1 MRPMKFLLKYL
12 AVIAVLATLPFL
24 LRAPFLTHVGVM
36 IGLYTTLAL
45 SMNLMLRIGQIS
57 FAHGAFMGLG
67 AYGSALF
74 MMRLGLP
81 FPLAFF
87 GAALAVTLLAWMI
100 GQVFLR
106 IRGVYFVLLTFA
118 FGEIIVLMFIEW
130 VSLFGGSNGLAG
142 VPRPGLFGHE
152 IQSRDGFYLLALALA
167 AFAYASV
174 RAIYRSEL
182 GAVITSLDENEALT
196 RSLGIDSRQYRL
208 LTFCFSAFLAGMAGA
223 LYGHYLTLVTPED
236 YGFWVPVN
244 LVVINV
250 IGGVAHP
257 IGSVLGALLI
267 VPLPEFLRD
276 AKQYQVLLYGV
287 LLICFLLFMPDGLY
301 GVIQRFRRGK
311 KGEVE

>member
-1 MRPMKFLLKYL
+1 MKSLIKYL
-12 AVIAVLATLPFL
+12 AIITVLAVLPFL
-24 LRAPFLTHVGVM
+24 LRSPFLTHVGVM
-36 IGLYTTLAL
+36 ICLYTALAL

-67 AYGSALF
+67 AYGSALM

-81 FPLAFF
+81 FPVAFLAT
-87 GAALAVTLLAWMI
+87 ALGVTLLAWLV
-100 GQVFLR
+100 GLVFLR

-118 FGEIIVLMFIEW
+118 FGEIIVLTFIEW
-130 VSLFGGSNGLAG
+130 VSLFGGSGGLAG

-167 AFAYASV
+167 AFAYAAVS
-174 RAIYRSEL
+174 AIYRSEL

-196 RSLGIDSRQYRL
+196 RSLGIDSRKYRL
-208 LTFCFSAFLAGMAGA
+208 MTFCFSAFLVGMCGA
-223 LYGHYLTLVTPED
+223 FYGHYLTLVTPED

-257 IGSVLGALLI
+257 LGSVLGALLL

-276 AKQYQVLLYGV
+276 AKQYQVLLYGI
-287 LLICFLLFMPDGLY
+287 LLIVFLLFMPDGLY
-301 GVIQRFRRGK
+301 GALNRFRRGK
-311 KGEVE
+311 KGGTQ

>member
-1 MRPMKFLLKYL
+1 MKYAAKFLTI
-12 AVIAVLATLPFL
+12 VAVLAVLPFL
-24 LRAPFLTHVGVM
+24 LRAPFLTHIGVM
-36 IGLYTTLAL
+36 MGLYTTLAL

-81 FPLAFF
+81 FPVAFF
-87 GAALAVTLLAWMI
+87 GAALVVTLLAWI
-100 GQVFLR
+100 VGQVFLR

-118 FGEIIVLMFIEW
+118 FGEIIVLIFIEW
-130 VSLFGGSNGLAG
+130 ISLFGGSNGLAG
-142 VPRPGLFGHE
+142 VPRPGLFGHQ

-174 RAIYRSEL
+174 SALYRSEL
-182 GAVITSLDENEALT
+182 GAVITSLDENEPLT

-208 LTFCFSAFLAGMAGA
+208 LTFCFSAFLAGLAGA

-257 IGSVLGALLI
+257 LGSVLGALLL

-276 AKQYQVLLYGV
+276 AKQYQVLLYGI
-287 LLICFLLFMPDGLY
+287 LLIVFLLFMPDGLY
-301 GVIQRFRRGK
+301 GVIQKLRRR
-311 KGEVE
+311 KGGRAE

>member
-1 MRPMKFLLKYL
+1 MKAMKSALKFLSIIVIL
-12 AVIAVLATLPFL
+12 AVLPFV
-24 LRAPFLTHVGVM
+24 LRAPFLTHIGVM

-67 AYGSALF
+67 AYGSAVL

-81 FPLAFF
+81 FPAAFF
-87 GAALAVTLLAWMI
+87 GAAFGVTLLAWLV

-174 RAIYRSEL
+174 RALYRSEL

-208 LTFCFSAFLAGMAGA
+208 LTFCFSAFLVGMSGA

-250 IGGVAHP
+250 IGGGSHP
-257 IGSVLGALLI
+257 LGSILGALLL

-276 AKQYQVLLYGV
+276 AKQYQVLLYGI
-287 LLICFLLFMPDGLY
+287 LLIFFLLFMPNGLY
-301 GVIQRFRRGK
+301 GVVEKFRRGR
-311 KGEVE
+311 KGAAQ

>member
-1 MRPMKFLLKYL
+1 MTPVKFLLKYL
-12 AVIAVLATLPFL
+12 AVIAVLAGLPFV
-24 LRAPFLTHVGVM
+24 LRAPFLTHIGVM
-36 IGLYTTLAL
+36 IALYITLAL

-67 AYGSALF
+67 AYGSALL

-81 FPLAFF
+81 FPVAFF
-87 GAALAVTLLAWMI
+87 GAALAVTVLAWLV

-130 VSLFGGSNGLAG
+130 VSLFGGSNGLMG
-142 VPRPGLFGHE
+142 VPRPGWFGHE
-152 IQSRDGFYLLALALA
+152 IQSREGFYLMALALA

-174 RAIYRSEL
+174 RALYQSEL

-196 RSLGIDSRQYRL
+196 RSLGIDSRRYRL
-208 LTFCFSAFLAGMAGA
+208 LTFCFSAFLVGMSGA

-236 YGFWVPVN
+236 YGYFVPVN

-250 IGGVAHP
+250 IGGMAHP
-257 IGSVLGALLI
+257 IGAVLGALLL

-276 AKQYQVLLYGV
+276 AKQYQVLLYGI
-287 LLICFLLFMPDGLY
+287 LLIFFLLFMPDGLY
-301 GVIQRFRRGK
+301 GVIERYRRRKNGRAP
-311 KGEVE
+311 

>member
-1 MRPMKFLLKYL
+1 MKPMKFLLKYL
-12 AVIAVLATLPFL
+12 AVIAFLAVLPFL
-24 LRAPFLTHVGVM
+24 LRAPFLTHIGVM

-81 FPLAFF
+81 FPVAFF
-87 GAALAVTLLAWMI
+87 GAALAVTLLAWLV

-106 IRGVYFVLLTFA
+106 VRGVYFVLLTFA
-118 FGEIIVLMFIEW
+118 FGEIIVLIFIEW

-142 VPRPGLFGHE
+142 VPRPGWFGHE

-167 AFAYASV
+167 ALTYATV

-250 IGGVAHP
+250 IGGVANP
-257 IGSVLGALLI
+257 IGSVLGALLL

-276 AKQYQVLLYGV
+276 AKQYQVLLYGI
-287 LLICFLLFMPDGLY
+287 LLIFFLLFMPDGLY
-301 GVIQRFRRGK
+301 GVIQRLRRGK
-311 KGEVE
+311 KGEVG

>member
-1 MRPMKFLLKYL
+1 MKGVLKFVAVTAAL
-12 AVIAVLATLPFL
+12 AGLPFL
-24 LRAPFLTHVGVM
+24 LRAPFLTHIGVM
-36 IGLYTTLAL
+36 IALYTTLAL

-67 AYGSALF
+67 AYSSALF

-81 FPLAFF
+81 FPVAFL
-87 GAALAVTLLAWMI
+87 GAALTVTLLAWLV

-106 IRGVYFVLLTFA
+106 IKGVYFVLLTFA
-118 FGEIIVLMFIEW
+118 FGEIIVLLFIEW

-142 VPRPGLFGHE
+142 VPPPSWFGHE
-152 IQSRDGFYLLALALA
+152 IQSRNGFYLLALGLA
-167 AFAYASV
+167 MFAYASV

-208 LTFCFSAFLAGMAGA
+208 MTFCFSAFLTGLAGS

-236 YGFWVPVN
+236 YGFWVSVN
-244 LVVINV
+244 LVVFNV
-250 IGGVAHP
+250 IGGMANP
-257 IGSVLGALLI
+257 IGAVLGALLL

-276 AKQYQVLLYGV
+276 AKQYQVLLYGIV
-287 LLICFLLFMPDGLY
+287 LIISLLFMPGGLY
-301 GVIQRFRRGK
+301 GVIDKFRRRRN
-311 KGEVE
+311 KGSV

>member
-1 MRPMKFLLKYL
+1 MKHVLGFLAIVVAL
-12 AVIAVLATLPFL
+12 AVLPFV
-24 LRAPFLTHVGVM
+24 LRAPFLTHIGVM
-36 IGLYTTLAL
+36 ICLYTTLAL

-74 MMRLGLP
+74 MMRLDLP
-81 FPLAFF
+81 FPIALV
-87 GAALAVTLLAWMI
+87 GAALAVTLLAWLV
-100 GQVFLR
+100 GLVFLR
-106 IRGVYFVLLTFA
+106 VRGVYFVLLTFA
-118 FGEIIVLMFIEW
+118 FGEIIVLMFVEW

-142 VPRPGLFGHE
+142 VPRPRLFGYE
-152 IQSRDGFYLLALALA
+152 IQGRDGFYLLALALA
-167 AFAYASV
+167 ASSYLCV
-174 RAIYRSEL
+174 RAIYRSDL

-196 RSLGIDSRQYRL
+196 RSLGIDSRRYRL
-208 LTFCFSAFLAGMAGA
+208 LTFCFSAMLAGLSGA

-250 IGGVAHP
+250 IGGMGSP
-257 IGSVLGALLI
+257 IGAVLGALLL

-287 LLICFLLFMPDGLY
+287 LLIVFLLFMPDGLQ
-301 GVIQRFRRGK
+301 GAFRRWRRGK
-311 KGEVE
+311 TGGAR

>member
-1 MRPMKFLLKYL
+1 MKPMKFLLKYL
-12 AVIAVLATLPFL
+12 GIIAVLAVLPFL
-24 LRAPFLTHVGVM
+24 LRAPFLTHIGVM
-36 IGLYTTLAL
+36 ICLYTTLAL

-57 FAHGAFMGLG
+57 FAHGVFMGLG

-81 FPLAFF
+81 FPVAFL
-87 GAALAVTLLAWMI
+87 GAALAVTLLAWLV

-118 FGEIIVLMFIEW
+118 FGEIIDLMFIEW

-142 VPRPGLFGHE
+142 VPRPGWFGHE

-182 GAVITSLDENEALT
+182 GAVITSLDENEPLT

-208 LTFCFSAFLAGMAGA
+208 LTFCFSAFLAGLSGA

-257 IGSVLGALLI
+257 IGSVLGALLL

-276 AKQYQVLLYGV
+276 AKQYQVLLYGI
-287 LLICFLLFMPDGLY
+287 LLIFFLLFMPDGLY
-301 GVIQRFRRGK
+301 GVINKLRRGK
-311 KGEVE
+311 KGRVE

>member
-1 MRPMKFLLKYL
+1 MKPMKFTVKFS
-12 AVIAVLATLPFL
+12 VIIAVLALLPFV
-24 LRAPFLTHVGVM
+24 LRAPFLTHIGVM
-36 IGLYTTLAL
+36 MGLYVTLAL

-87 GAALAVTLLAWMI
+87 GAALAVTLLAWLV

-118 FGEIIVLMFIEW
+118 FGEIIVLIFVEW

-142 VPRPGLFGHE
+142 VPRPGLFGYE

-174 RAIYRSEL
+174 RALYRSEL

-208 LTFCFSAFLAGMAGA
+208 LTFCFSAFLAGLSGA

-250 IGGVAHP
+250 IGGVANP
-257 IGSVLGALLI
+257 IGCILGALLL

-276 AKQYQVLLYGV
+276 AKQYQVLLYGI
-287 LLICFLLFMPDGLY
+287 LLILFLLFMPDGLH
-301 GVIQRFRRGK
+301 GVMEKFRRRMSGRAK
-311 KGEVE
+311 

>member
-1 MRPMKFLLKYL
+1 MKAMKSLLKYL
-12 AVIAVLATLPFL
+12 AVIAVLAVLPFL
-24 LRAPFLTHVGVM
+24 LRAPFLTHIGVM

-81 FPLAFF
+81 FPIAFL
-87 GAALAVTLLAWMI
+87 GAALAVTLLAWLV

-118 FGEIIVLMFIEW
+118 FGEIIDLMFIEW

-142 VPRPGLFGHE
+142 VPRPGWFGHE

-167 AFAYASV
+167 ALTYASV

-257 IGSVLGALLI
+257 IGSVLGALLL

-276 AKQYQVLLYGV
+276 AKQYQVLLYGI
-287 LLICFLLFMPDGLY
+287 LLIFFLLFMPDGLY
-301 GVIQRFRRGK
+301 GVIQRLRRGRK
-311 KGEVE
+311 RGVQ

>member
-1 MRPMKFLLKYL
+1 MKSVLKFVALTVVL
-12 AVIAVLATLPFL
+12 AVLPFL
-24 LRAPFLTHVGVM
+24 LRAPFLTHIGVM
-36 IGLYTTLAL
+36 TALYTTLAL

-67 AYGSALF
+67 AYASALF

-81 FPLAFF
+81 FPVAFL
-87 GAALAVTLLAWMI
+87 GAALAVTLLAWLV

-118 FGEIIVLMFIEW
+118 FGEIIVLVFIEW

-142 VPRPGLFGHE
+142 VPRPSWFGHE
-152 IQSRDGFYLLALALA
+152 IQGRDGFYLLALGLA
-167 AFAYASV
+167 VFAYASV

-208 LTFCFSAFLAGMAGA
+208 LTFCFSAFLAGLAGA

-236 YGFWVPVN
+236 YGFMVPVN

-250 IGGVAHP
+250 IGGIAHP
-257 IGSVLGALLI
+257 IGAVLGALLL

-276 AKQYQVLLYGV
+276 AKQYQVLLYGI
-287 LLICFLLFMPDGLY
+287 LLIVFLLFMPDGLY
-301 GVIQRFRRGK
+301 GVMKRFGRGRK
-311 KGEVE
+311 QGSL

>member
-1 MRPMKFLLKYL
+1 MKAMKSLLKYL
-12 AVIAVLATLPFL
+12 AVIAVLAVLPFL
-24 LRAPFLTHVGVM
+24 LRAPFLTHIGVM

-81 FPLAFF
+81 FPIAFL
-87 GAALAVTLLAWMI
+87 GAALAVTLLAWLV

-118 FGEIIVLMFIEW
+118 FGEIIDLMFIEW

-142 VPRPGLFGHE
+142 VPRPGWFGHE

-167 AFAYASV
+167 ALTYASV

-208 LTFCFSAFLAGMAGA
+208 LTFCFSAFLAGMAGT

-257 IGSVLGALLI
+257 IGSVLGALLL

-276 AKQYQVLLYGV
+276 AKQYQVLLYGI
-287 LLICFLLFMPDGLY
+287 LLIFFLLFMPDGLY
-301 GVIQRFRRGK
+301 GVIQRLRRGRK
-311 KGEVE
+311 RGVQ